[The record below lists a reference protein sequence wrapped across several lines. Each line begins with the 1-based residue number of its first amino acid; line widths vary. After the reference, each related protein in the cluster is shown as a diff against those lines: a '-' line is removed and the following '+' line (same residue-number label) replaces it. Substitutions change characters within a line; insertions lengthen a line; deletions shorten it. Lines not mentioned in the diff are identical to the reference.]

1 MYPIILTIYFLI
13 VFIFFIYSLQ
23 YKDNIDKILVENFKI
38 STFNALWLAYIEGLI
53 IGGFSVWLII

>member
-1 MYPIILTIYFLI
+1 MVSLILTIYFLI
-13 VFIFFIYSLQ
+13 VFIFFIFSLQ
-23 YKDNIDKILVENFKI
+23 YKDKVDNILSELKI

>member
-1 MYPIILTIYFLI
+1 MAPIILTIYFLI
-13 VFIFFIYSLQ
+13 VFIFFIYSIK

-53 IGGFSVWLII
+53 IGGFSIWLII